1 MNFLYRNLFCVI
13 FTKNLKTEHM
23 KTLFQSQDRQGFLV
37 LIDTEQSNLESVLW
51 DWLQDKHHEV
61 YLDIELWEGG
71 SIKLENYSDG
81 KTIQFSGDNGIFKL
95 EEVFTEEV

>member
-1 MNFLYRNLFCVI
+1 
-13 FTKNLKTEHM
+13 M

-51 DWLQDKHHEV
+51 EWLENLHNDI

-71 SIKLENYSDG
+71 RIKLENYSDG
-81 KTIQFSGDNGIFKL
+81 KSIQFSGDNGIFTL

>member
-1 MNFLYRNLFCVI
+1 
-13 FTKNLKTEHM
+13 M

-51 DWLQDKHHEV
+51 DWLQDKHLEV
-61 YLDIELWEGG
+61 VLDIELWLGG

-81 KTIQFSGDNGIFKL
+81 KTIQFSGNNGIFKL